1 MKQDPNW
8 AVCPR
13 PDDLHGMS
21 VRVPK
26 LFESESLA
34 RRFLNSRARRPWLK
48 DLGSQERR
56 ERIRAWNEGR
66 AEALRKWKADGRK
79 PFGFPERFRIIRNKD
94 QGWGDPVPIRSLLLG
109 TKSDRLFREFLSS
122 TEIGVIAPED
132 ISRLLR
138 RVFSGTMPDYTCF
151 LGSEWRFEEVEK
163 DASKRVGHQFE
174 GRKFQSIAEI
184 VLKALYDLEIAL
196 LRIHPDL
203 SATSASEFWTSWNIQ
218 RHMAEFT
225 DNIKDSPT
233 ALALSREPRSA
244 AHTARDWLNVQ
255 LAAYAHEITPMSTSL
270 QLPSKEP
277 QAPRRQESK
286 KPRFPRRAIWL
297 RDRLRE
303 RSWDRNDPYRSSG
316 PDRKTVQKILDGE
329 FVRPDM
335 LRKLIV
341 ALNHNKVDKHLSVL
355 DVPSD

>member
-1 MKQDPNW
+1 
-8 AVCPR
+8 
-13 PDDLHGMS
+13 
-21 VRVPK
+21 
-26 LFESESLA
+26 
-34 RRFLNSRARRPWLK
+34 
-48 DLGSQERR
+48 
-56 ERIRAWNEGR
+56 
-66 AEALRKWKADGRK
+66 
-79 PFGFPERFRIIRNKD
+79 
-94 QGWGDPVPIRSLLLG
+94 
-109 TKSDRLFREFLSS
+109 
-122 TEIGVIAPED
+122 
-132 ISRLLR
+132 
-138 RVFSGTMPDYTCF
+138 MPDYTCF